1 MSYHT
6 QQRRQQGWGKLFLLV
21 VLSAAAAAVY
31 VSKVNSEQTPA
42 AQMPPP
48 PVAEVITVKE
58 QEVRIWTHFSGR
70 LSAVDQ
76 AEIKP
81 LVGGELQQVL
91 FEDGQ
96 QVEKGDLLF
105 VIDPRPYQA
114 VVKRAEAQLA
124 SAKSRAKLAKDEL
137 ERSERLVAKKLVSE
151 SVFDAAR
158 NEFQV
163 ATAAID
169 EANSALAQAK
179 LDLDYCYIRAPFSGQ
194 LSRAELTEGNIIEN
208 SPSAPV
214 LTTLVARDKLYAEFD
229 VDEQTYI
236 KSVRREQNAEP
247 MPVAMTLAA
256 DDSVSYKG
264 VIHSFDNRLDT
275 SSGTIR
281 ARAIFTNTDGALTPG
296 MYANVQLGA
305 AKEQTVILIPERAV
319 GTNQDKKF
327 VYVVTAEDEAVY
339 REVVLGAY
347 HEGNRIVVSG
357 LSAGDRVITNGLSH
371 IRPNTKVTVKSADND
386 QHVAAS
392 E

>member
-1 MSYHT
+1 
-6 QQRRQQGWGKLFLLV
+6 
-21 VLSAAAAAVY
+21 
-31 VSKVNSEQTPA
+31 
-42 AQMPPP
+42 
-48 PVAEVITVKE
+48 
-58 QEVRIWTHFSGR
+58 
-70 LSAVDQ
+70 
-76 AEIKP
+76 
-81 LVGGELQQVL
+81 
-91 FEDGQ
+91 
-96 QVEKGDLLF
+96 
-105 VIDPRPYQA
+105 
-114 VVKRAEAQLA
+114 
-124 SAKSRAKLAKDEL
+124 
-137 ERSERLVAKKLVSE
+137 
-151 SVFDAAR
+151 
-158 NEFQV
+158 
-163 ATAAID
+163 
-169 EANSALAQAK
+169 
-179 LDLDYCYIRAPFSGQ
+179 
-194 LSRAELTEGNIIEN
+194 
-208 SPSAPV
+208 
-214 LTTLVARDKLYAEFD
+214 
-229 VDEQTYI
+229 
-236 KSVRREQNAEP
+236 
-247 MPVAMTLAA
+247 MTLAA

-371 IRPNTKVTVKSADND
+371 IRPNTKVTVKTADND